1 MSELTTSEA
10 IYEVKDHICYITLN
24 RPERRNAI
32 NTSIRETL
40 IEMFATAN
48 EDMDIFAVVIT
59 GAGDKAFCAGGDLKE
74 YDDVAKK
81 NKKFN
86 VPMGGVNRNLY
97 EAMLELYKPTVCALN
112 GAATGGGCELAL
124 ACDIRIAAENA
135 FLQFPEAKRGLGAN
149 FGSVLLPR
157 MMPRAIALEKL
168 YTCDRITAEEGLRW
182 GLINKVVPFDELQE
196 TAKELAVK
204 IAKNAPLTTR
214 RYKHMAVKTW
224 GVPTSLALRMD
235 VGPNPY
241 LSEDRVEGVRAFNEK
256 REPVWK
262 NR

>member
-1 MSELTTSEA
+1 MELTTNEA
-10 IYEVKDHICYITLN
+10 IYEIRDHVAYITLN

-32 NTSIRETL
+32 NTTIRETL

-48 EDMDIFAVVIT
+48 EDTDVFAVVIT
-59 GAGDKAFCAGGDLKE
+59 GAGDRAFCAGGDLKE

-81 NKKFN
+81 KKKFN

-97 EAMLELYKPTVCALN
+97 EAMLELYKPTICALN
-112 GAATGGGCELAL
+112 GAATGGGFELAL
-124 ACDIRIAAENA
+124 ACDIRIAAEHV
-135 FLQFPEAKRGLGAN
+135 FMQFPEAKRGLGAN

-168 YTCDRITAEEGLRW
+168 YTCDNITAEEGLRW
-182 GLINKVVPFDELQE
+182 GLINKVVPYDQLM
-196 TAKELAVK
+196 TAAEEMARK
-204 IAKNAPLTTR
+204 IVRNAPLTTR

-224 GVPTSLALRMD
+224 GVPTSLGLRMD

-256 REPVWK
+256 REPQWK